1 MPEKMIQERT
11 FIAIKA
17 EGIQRHLIG
26 EIIKRFE
33 RRGLKLVGLK
43 MIVATADIVGQHYPD
58 SDEWYIPT
66 GTKTIESAAKRG
78 VTIDKTPKEVAT
90 IIRNN
95 LIDHFLNRPIV
106 CMVWE
111 GAHAV
116 QIGRKTVG
124 STNPLDAETGT
135 IRGDFTVDSYEL
147 ADKMGRVVR
156 TIVHASG
163 TVEEANT
170 EIALW
175 FKPEELIEYD
185 MITSEIMYGSNWGRV
200 KNIK

>member
-1 MPEKMIQERT
+1 MIKEQT

-26 EIIKRFE
+26 EIISRFE
-33 RRGLKLVGLK
+33 RRGLKLVAMK
-43 MIVATADIVGQHYPD
+43 MMIATAAIVEQHYPD
-58 SDEWYIPT
+58 SDDWYIPT
-66 GTKTIESAAKRG
+66 GTKTIEGAAKRG
-78 VTIDKTPKEVAT
+78 IIMTETPKEVAT
-90 IIRNN
+90 VIREN
-95 LIDHFLNRPIV
+95 LIDHFLDRPIV

-124 STNPLDAETGT
+124 ATNPLDAAPGT
-135 IRGDFTVDSYEL
+135 IRGDLTVDSYEL
-147 ADKMGRVVR
+147 ADKNNRVVR

-163 TVEEANT
+163 EVDEAKK

-175 FKPEELIEYD
+175 FKPEELIDYD
-185 MITSEIMYGSNWGRV
+185 MISAEIMYGSDWGRV
-200 KNIK
+200 NKKSK